1 MRNLIRGLATQPP
14 IARLLNAWATLTEEL
29 LHEALTI
36 QAIPAPTFEEL
47 ARAEYVRSRMSGLGM
62 QDVEQDEVG
71 NVYARTPGID
81 PARPA
86 VLVSAHLDTIFPAD
100 SDLTTFHAKEEERIY
115 GPGLGDNSL
124 GVAAL
129 IMLAGQLRRQE
140 ISPAADIWWVAT
152 VCEEGL
158 GDLQGMRH
166 AFQRLR
172 ERCGVAIILEGIGL
186 GRIYNAGLGVRR
198 LRITVKGPG
207 GHSWLHAERPSAI
220 HHLLRLGSALVDEIR
235 PPANPRSSFNIG
247 LIEGG
252 TSINTRAPEAS
263 LSIDLRSVS
272 AATLAALESQI
283 NETVGRFSRTPGLD
297 ISSQVIGDRPSAA
310 LSPAHPLVQASQA
323 VLEYAGYPT
332 SALETGSTD
341 ANIPLAGGMPAVC
354 IGLTTGGNAHSTGE
368 FIDTA
373 PLTAGMRQL
382 TLLTLL
388 AAEHSAEWRRWKDS
402 S

>member
-1 MRNLIRGLATQPP
+1 MQNLIREMAVRPP
-14 IARLLNAWATLTEEL
+14 VIRLLNAWNTLAEEL
-29 LHEALTI
+29 LNEALAI
-36 QAIPAPTFEEL
+36 QAIPAPTFEEHV
-47 ARAEYVRSRMSGLGM
+47 RAEYVRSRMNELGM
-62 QDVEQDEVG
+62 QDIEQDEVG
-71 NVYARTPGID
+71 NVYARTPGSD

-86 VLVSAHLDTIFPAD
+86 VLVSAHLDTIFPAG
-100 SDLTTFHAKEEERIY
+100 SDLTTYHDQEGGKIY

-124 GVAAL
+124 GVTAL
-129 IMLAGQLRRQE
+129 IALAGQLRLYG
-140 ISPAADIWWVAT
+140 IVPLADIWWVAT

-166 AFQRLR
+166 AFMRLK
-172 ERCGVAIILEGIGL
+172 ERCGIAIILEGIGL

-198 LRITVKGPG
+198 LRIMVKGPG

-235 PPANPRSSFNIG
+235 PPTDPRSSFNIG

-272 AATLAALESQI
+272 AAVLATLETRI
-283 NETVGRFSRTPGLD
+283 NDITARFSRMPGLEVTT
-297 ISSQVIGDRPSAA
+297 QVIGSRPSAA
-310 LSPAHPLVQASQA
+310 LSPAHPLVRASQA
-323 VLEYAGYPT
+323 ILEHVGYPT
-332 SALETGSTD
+332 PALETGSTD

-373 PLTAGMRQL
+373 PLPVGMRQL

-388 AAEHSAEWRRWKDS
+388 AAEHSVEWSRWEGS
-402 S
+402 A